1 MPACNPDCATFTLT
15 ATAVPSEVAPLR
27 RAVVAYA
34 RDAGLARPALDD
46 LALAVSELLTNVVL
60 HAYPDGLGRGAMS
73 VTARFDGDGL
83 LVTVTDE
90 GIGIAPTRPPRF
102 GLGLTIAREVSDR
115 LELATADGGGAAVRL
130 SFPARG

>member
-1 MPACNPDCATFTLT
+1 MRACDPDCATFSRT

-34 RDAGLARPALDD
+34 RDAGVARRALDD

-60 HAYPDGLGRGAMS
+60 HAYPDGLGPGAMS
-73 VTARFDGDGL
+73 VTAHFDGDGL
-83 LVTVTDE
+83 RVTVTDE
-90 GIGIAPTRPPRF
+90 GIGIATSPPPRF
-102 GLGLTIAREVSDR
+102 GLGLTIAREVASR
-115 LELATADGGGAAVRL
+115 LELAQAEGGGTAIRL